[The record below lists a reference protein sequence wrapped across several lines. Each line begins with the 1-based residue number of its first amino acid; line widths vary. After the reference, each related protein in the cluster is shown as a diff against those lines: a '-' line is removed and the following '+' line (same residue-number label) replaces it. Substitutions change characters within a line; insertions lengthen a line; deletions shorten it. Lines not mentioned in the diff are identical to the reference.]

1 MPGGTKQFI
10 GPGYRGA
17 PIGEGVGAS
26 DSVAGEGLIWSGQ
39 VHRTAEYISNL
50 ATGGGHLASSIEIA
64 HCHGFC
70 LCFSLSAQAPS
81 SWIGWWPCQRQLIT
95 LFDVNAGSPICCSG
109 SGCGFQA
116 DDPRNVELQKQVLES
131 LINDILIEQE
141 AARLKV
147 TVSETELDSQIDDL
161 KKKNNLTQQQLQTEL
176 LKEGMTLKDFR
187 EKLRKDNV
195 KKRLLGYMV
204 HRKAMVTDEEV
215 REYYEQNK
223 GSLPS
228 QVSLL
233 GPRVSGGI
241 GFIMVPTKKDAE
253 ELRKKISAGGLSFA
267 DAAKRYSIGPGK
279 EQGGSLG
286 DVQLKDLAPPLR
298 EALAAVPEG
307 QVTEPVLLD
316 GRAVLL
322 IRTKPGQ
329 PAKAAPAKPAPS
341 ATDPSFDSVKD
352 KIQEILYQQKVEKLF
367 QDYISNLRSKAV
379 IDIRM

>member
-1 MPGGTKQFI
+1 MPRPLKL
-10 GPGYRGA
+10 
-17 PIGEGVGAS
+17 
-26 DSVAGEGLIWSGQ
+26 LI
-39 VHRTAEYISNL
+39 VM
-50 ATGGGHLASSIEIA
+50 
-64 HCHGFC
+64 GFC
-70 LCFSLSAQAPS
+70 LCFSLSAQAAELVDRVVAVVN
-81 SWIGWWPCQRQLIT
+81 GKLIT
-95 LFDVNAGSPICCSG
+95 LFDVNARVTDLLQRTQGVAFKP
-109 SGCGFQA
+109 

>member
-1 MPGGTKQFI
+1 LPRPLKL
-10 GPGYRGA
+10 
-17 PIGEGVGAS
+17 
-26 DSVAGEGLIWSGQ
+26 LI
-39 VHRTAEYISNL
+39 VM
-50 ATGGGHLASSIEIA
+50 
-64 HCHGFC
+64 GFC
-70 LCFSLSAQAPS
+70 LCFSLSAQAAELVDRVVAVVN
-81 SWIGWWPCQRQLIT
+81 GKLIT
-95 LFDVNAGSPICCSG
+95 LFDVNARVTDLLQRTQGVAFKP
-109 SGCGFQA
+109 
-116 DDPRNVELQKQVLES
+116 DDPRNAELQKQVLES

-141 AARLKV
+141 AVRLKV
-147 TVSETELDSQIDDL
+147 TVSETELDSQIDEL
-161 KKKNNLTQQQLQTEL
+161 KKKNNLTQQELQTEL
-176 LKEGMTLKDFR
+176 LKEGMTLKEFR

-204 HRKAMVTDEEV
+204 HRKAMVTDDEV

-267 DAAKRYSIGPGK
+267 DAATRYSIGPGR

-298 EALAAVPEG
+298 DALSAVPEG

-316 GRAVLL
+316 GKAVLL

-341 ATDPSFDSVKD
+341 AADQSFDSVKD

>member
-1 MPGGTKQFI
+1 M
-10 GPGYRGA
+10 
-17 PIGEGVGAS
+17 
-26 DSVAGEGLIWSGQ
+26 
-39 VHRTAEYISNL
+39 
-50 ATGGGHLASSIEIA
+50 
-64 HCHGFC
+64 GFC
-70 LCFSLSAQAPS
+70 LCFSLSAQAAELVDRVVAVVN
-81 SWIGWWPCQRQLIT
+81 GKLIT
-95 LFDVNAGSPICCSG
+95 LFDVNARVTDLLQRTQGVAFKP
-109 SGCGFQA
+109 

-147 TVSETELDSQIDDL
+147 TVSETELDSQIDEL

-253 ELRKKISAGGLSFA
+253 ELRKKISAGSLSFA

-279 EQGGSLG
+279 EQGGNLG

-298 EALAAVPEG
+298 EALAAVPDG

-316 GRAVLL
+316 GKAVLL

>member
-1 MPGGTKQFI
+1 LPRPLKL
-10 GPGYRGA
+10 
-17 PIGEGVGAS
+17 
-26 DSVAGEGLIWSGQ
+26 LI
-39 VHRTAEYISNL
+39 VM
-50 ATGGGHLASSIEIA
+50 
-64 HCHGFC
+64 GFC
-70 LCFSLSAQAPS
+70 LCFSLSAQAAELVDRVVAVVN
-81 SWIGWWPCQRQLIT
+81 GKLIT
-95 LFDVNAGSPICCSG
+95 LFDVNARVTDLLQRTQGVAFKP
-109 SGCGFQA
+109 

-279 EQGGSLG
+279 EQGGNLG

-316 GRAVLL
+316 GKAVLL

-341 ATDPSFDSVKD
+341 ATDQSFDSVKD